1 MDVSNIIKST
11 QEQASAA
18 WIDYLN
24 QLRIDELVSALSK
37 QNDNLAAAVTELT
50 QAKLRII
57 AEIIERNRGG
67 IKGAHG
73 FIAEASE
80 TSFGNAAKLIN
91 GLKACYN
98 G

>member
-57 AEIIERNRGG
+57 A
-67 IKGAHG
+67 
-73 FIAEASE
+73 
-80 TSFGNAAKLIN
+80 
-91 GLKACYN
+91 
-98 G
+98 